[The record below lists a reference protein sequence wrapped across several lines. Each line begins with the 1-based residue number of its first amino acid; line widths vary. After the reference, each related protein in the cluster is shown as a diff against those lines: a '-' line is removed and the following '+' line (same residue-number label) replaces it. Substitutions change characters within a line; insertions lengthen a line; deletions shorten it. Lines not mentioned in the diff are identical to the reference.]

1 MLHFEVMSKD
11 EITAAPW
18 NDPSYRLYDADSNV
32 ICDVPAIDKFVKDKL
47 GDGIDTLDVLR
58 AARDLRKVK
67 SYHKSEWSL
76 ADASSLVPVLPD
88 AAARNANWSKIKAFM
103 WVADAVAACPDL
115 GTQLCT
121 AAGMMWH
128 YHPITFM
135 EFVNR
140 LILNENG
147 QVSEPDFRDT
157 NVEMQ
162 GGFLTSYIKFT
173 SGSRVPAAA
182 DNSPVRPFSVSDAN
196 FQYHV
201 SLAELACQVPAAS
214 SGPHEPAANPPT
226 QTHFNISLLD
236 VVEDIRQ
243 SFGGQLKVKLSYV
256 CAAHNTDA
264 HNGLCVVNSAA
275 SLASHA
281 AGLAIDIQPRSVTL
295 ESVRRLWIE
304 ANAAASRFKAACG
317 DYSGAPSHAE
327 LRGNVQS
334 IKVTAEPVTRHC
346 LETGTAL
353 TQSQL
358 NSFAVH
364 LELVERARAVRWLT
378 VIAPGTKAA
387 SAEIANGNIIGNFA
401 TKESA
406 DLERARNT
414 AEAWPNGYLWQCV
427 VKIRSRAARAEVGM
441 SNLVGYYDAL
451 SDAEAESAVG
461 NPWPEEY

>member
-1 MLHFEVMSKD
+1 MLHFEVMSKE

-18 NDPSYRLYDADSNV
+18 NDPSFRLYDADSNV

-76 ADASSLVPVLPD
+76 ADASALVPVLPD
-88 AAARNANWSKIKAFM
+88 AAARNANWNKIKSFM
-103 WVADAVAACPDL
+103 WVADAVAAYPEL
-115 GTQLCT
+115 GTQLC
-121 AAGMMWH
+121 AATGMMWH

-140 LILNENG
+140 QILNENG
-147 QVSEPDFRDT
+147 QVSEPDYKDT

-162 GGFLTSYIKFT
+162 GGFLTHYVSFS
-173 SGSRVPAAA
+173 SGSRVTAQA
-182 DNSPVRPFSVSDAN
+182 DSSPVRPFSVSDAN

-201 SLAELACQVPAAS
+201 SRAELACQVPAGS
-214 SGPHEPAANPPT
+214 SSPHSPDDNPPK
-226 QTHFNISLLD
+226 QTRFHISLLD

-243 SFGGQLKVKLSYV
+243 SFGEVLKVKLSHV
-256 CAAHNTDA
+256 CEAHNIDA
-264 HNGLCVVNSAA
+264 RNSLCVLNSAA

-281 AGLAIDIQPRSVTL
+281 AGLAIDIQPRSATIA
-295 ESVRRLWIE
+295 SVRKLWTE
-304 ANAAASRFKAACG
+304 ANAAAGRFRAACG

-334 IKVTAEPVTRHC
+334 IQVTAESVVRHS
-346 LETGTAL
+346 LDTGTPL
-353 TQSQL
+353 THAQL
-358 NSFAVH
+358 NDFAIH

-406 DLERARNT
+406 DRERAQNT

-427 VKIRSRAARAEVGM
+427 LKIRSRAARAGVGM

-451 SDAEAESAVG
+451 ADAQAESAVG